1 MFPTKLQRRNRHI
14 QSCMTEG
21 YQVVTA
27 MRASHFGNL
36 ENSFSG
42 SEVEKKKMK
51 LKEKEECELQEKLL
65 K

>member
-42 SEVEKKKMK
+42 SEIEKKKNEAEGKRRM
-51 LKEKEECELQEKLL
+51 
-65 K
+65 

>member
-42 SEVEKKKMK
+42 SEIEKKNEAEGKRRM
-51 LKEKEECELQEKLL
+51 
-65 K
+65 